1 MSAVLPAHGWREL
14 EVCAANIPGR
24 LSHHEL
30 LKKAVALNA
39 KLSTFD
45 KNTITVAKFNSF
57 VQKYTKNGEQNIPRK
72 CDNEKRDGGVE
83 EQRV

>member
-30 LKKAVALNA
+30 LKEAVALNG

-45 KNTITVAKFNSF
+45 
-57 VQKYTKNGEQNIPRK
+57 
-72 CDNEKRDGGVE
+72 
-83 EQRV
+83 